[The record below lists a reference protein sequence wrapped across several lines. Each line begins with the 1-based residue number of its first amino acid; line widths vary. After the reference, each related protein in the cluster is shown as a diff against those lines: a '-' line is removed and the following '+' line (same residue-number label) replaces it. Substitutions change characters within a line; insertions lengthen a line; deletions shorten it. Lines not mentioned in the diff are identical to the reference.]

1 MATLDD
7 LRNDI
12 DRVDEVLVRLLNER
26 ARVAC
31 EIGRLKK
38 ELGAEV
44 YQPERE
50 KQVLAHVRGIAAEGP
65 LGPDAIARL
74 FERIIDEARSLER
87 RVIHEENVHEE
98 RSSAGL
104 QACRWRTAVMVVVM
118 EERASEAQI
127 EQVVA
132 RLVEMGMD
140 VHRSTGVTRTVL
152 GAVGQGH
159 PDKALIELLD
169 GVHEVL
175 RISEPYKLASKTFK
189 PEGTI
194 VSVGDVRIG
203 GDEVIVMAGPCSAES
218 EPQVRAAA
226 AAVKRAGA
234 KIFRG
239 GAFKPRS
246 SPYSFQG
253 LGEEGLRLLRDASNA
268 ENLKLITEVMDL
280 SQIEVIDKYADIFQ
294 VGARNMQNF
303 TLLRELGHARKP
315 VLIKRGIS
323 ATIEEWLLSAEY
335 VLSGGNND
343 VILCERGI
351 RTFETATRNT
361 FDISAIPVVKK
372 LSHLPIVA
380 DPSHGAGRRDMVA
393 PMARAAVAAG
403 ADGLIIE
410 VHCDPDHALSD
421 GAQSMFPAQFDR
433 LMAELRIIAPAIG
446 RSICL
451 EPVRRGGWG
460 S

>member
-1 MATLDD
+1 
-7 LRNDI
+7 
-12 DRVDEVLVRLLNER
+12 
-26 ARVAC
+26 
-31 EIGRLKK
+31 
-38 ELGAEV
+38 
-44 YQPERE
+44 
-50 KQVLAHVRGIAAEGP
+50 
-65 LGPDAIARL
+65 
-74 FERIIDEARSLER
+74 
-87 RVIHEENVHEE
+87 
-98 RSSAGL
+98 
-104 QACRWRTAVMVVVM
+104 MVVVM
-118 EERASEAQI
+118 EERASEAQV
-127 EQVVA
+127 EHVVA
-132 RLVEMGMD
+132 RLIEMGMD
-140 VHRSTGVTRTVL
+140 VHRSTGVSRTVL
-152 GAVGQGH
+152 GAVGQGRA
-159 PDKALIELLD
+159 DKELIETMD
-169 GVHEVL
+169 GVKEVV
-175 RISEPYKLASKTFK
+175 RISEPYKLASRTFK
-189 PEGTI
+189 SENT
-194 VSVGDVRIG
+194 VVTVGDIRIG

-218 EPQVRAAA
+218 EQQVRAAA

-253 LGEEGLRLLRDASNA
+253 LGEEGLRLLRDAARA
-268 ENLKLITEVMDL
+268 EHLALVSEVMDV
-280 SQIEVIDKYADIFQ
+280 SQIGVIDRYCDIFQ

-315 VLIKRGIS
+315 VLLKRGIS

-335 VLSGGNND
+335 VLSGGNKD

-361 FDISAIPVVKK
+361 LDISAIPVIKK
-372 LSHLPIVA
+372 LSHLPVIA

-393 PMARAAVAAG
+393 AMARAAVAAG

-410 VHCDPDHALSD
+410 VHCDPERALSD

-451 EPVRRGGWG
+451 EPMPRRGWG
-460 S
+460 Q